1 MKDLKERII
10 EIILVLSGL
19 FIAYQLIR
27 AILGGSWQT
36 ETLVITLLVFNLGIS
51 WKINSGLWKLNSKF
65 ENILDGIKV
74 KTVKINQFNPLV
86 SSSLHFS
93 LQKLTNPPAKGM
105 SIIASSL
112 FSSISIPQA
121 QH

>member
-10 EIILVLSGL
+10 DIILVLFGL
-19 FIAYQLIR
+19 FIAYQLIK

-65 ENILDGIKV
+65 ERHIGW
-74 KTVKINQFNPLV
+74 
-86 SSSLHFS
+86 H
-93 LQKLTNPPAKGM
+93 KGKDNK
-105 SIIASSL
+105 
-112 FSSISIPQA
+112 
-121 QH
+121 